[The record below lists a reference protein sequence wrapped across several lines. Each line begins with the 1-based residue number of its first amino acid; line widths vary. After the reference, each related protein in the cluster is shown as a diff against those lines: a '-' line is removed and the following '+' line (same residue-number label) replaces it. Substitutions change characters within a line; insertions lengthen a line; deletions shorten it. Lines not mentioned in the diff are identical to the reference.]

1 MRTRVSA
8 AARSGLQLHHL
19 VSALGDA
26 TFLLSQWSGFIQM
39 LRAFRLA
46 QLGDLEAWRLRGKV
60 AKKLR

>member
-1 MRTRVSA
+1 MIIIIVI
-8 AARSGLQLHHL
+8 
-19 VSALGDA
+19 VIVIIVIIII
-26 TFLLSQWSGFIQM
+26 IQT

>member
-1 MRTRVSA
+1 M
-8 AARSGLQLHHL
+8 LYY
-19 VSALGDA
+19 
-26 TFLLSQWSGFIQM
+26 FLMIIYLIET